1 MAPMALLV
9 ERLWRLGWQA
19 LMWLLVLG
27 LLSRLVYSLVVQ
39 EWQSVVP
46 LAVVLALWG
55 NTKVGW
61 ISCIARMPGRYLA
74 WQRR

>member
-1 MAPMALLV
+1 MALLV

-27 LLSRLVYSLVVQ
+27 LVSRLVYSLVVQ

-61 ISCIARMPGRYLA
+61 ISYVAHMPRTYRA